1 MKRKL
6 QPLIDSIT
14 IKPLVKLRILFN
26 PRLIANLYIAI
37 DAVIANRLRSLLTA
51 LGIIFGVAAVIAML
65 AIGNGAQQEIL
76 NQIKLV
82 GVNNIVIKPIIE
94 QKEEKINEK
103 VGKKE
108 KNRFS
113 PGLTVRD
120 VESMKAILP
129 DLTQVSPEIIL
140 DTYVIRGGFRR
151 SAKLVGI
158 DPSYFTIYD
167 FRILEGKPFNA
178 EQLKIGAPVCII
190 GSALKSRFFPTEN
203 PVGKS
208 MKVGMH
214 WLTIIGVLNERVVSQ
229 ASISKLGIRDFNMDV
244 YTPLQSVLIRY
255 RNRDLITAEAL
266 RLAAM
271 RSQGMNFSSTAN
283 TGGTENEQ
291 EKKNYHQLDRLVL
304 QVDKTE
310 KLQATAEIISRL
322 LKRRHYDVV
331 DYEIEIPELLLKQ
344 QQRTNDIF
352 NYVLGAIAG
361 ISLLVGGIGIMNI
374 MLASVLERIKEI
386 GLRLAIGAKKSDVVQ
401 QFLFEAVMISVSGGI
416 IGVILGV
423 AFAFIV
429 SSFADIPTIISFA
442 SIALSFGVAAAVGL
456 IFGIAPARRA
466 ASQDPIA
473 SLRYE

>member
-1 MKRKL
+1 MKLK
-6 QPLIDSIT
+6 T
-14 IKPLVKLRILFN
+14 LFN

-37 DAVIANRLRSLLTA
+37 DAVIANRVRSLLTA

-167 FRILEGKPFNA
+167 FRILEGKPFSA

-214 WLTIIGVLNERVVSQ
+214 WLTIIGVLNERIVSQ

-244 YTPLQSVLIRY
+244 YAPLQSVLIRY

-271 RSQGMNFSSTAN
+271 RSQGRNFSSTAN

-386 GLRLAIGAKKSDVVQ
+386 GLRLAIGAQKSDVVQ

-423 AFAFIV
+423 LFAFLV
-429 SSFADIPTIISFA
+429 SSFAGIPTIISFA
-442 SIALSFGVAAAVGL
+442 SIVLSFGVAATVGL

-466 ASQDPIA
+466 AQQDPIA